1 MHRPLC
7 DFERGQASSLSTIT
21 RFVWWRTRFLESC
34 LYRVQEGED
43 TSFPWKWFII
53 AGNYRGSAARL
64 RFHAIRWL
72 KKQDEDGESG
82 WMGCFAICYGLWFW
96 TLSFCDI
103 SIVFGVIKPLLFC
116 SLSVY
121 IVSKKENL
129 KNDCRKWMEYKSCES
144 KIFVE
149 AYFSSYKQLI
159 SY

>member
-1 MHRPLC
+1 MHSPLC
-7 DFERGQASSLSTIT
+7 DFERGQASNSSTIT

-34 LYRVQEGED
+34 SYRVQEGED
-43 TSFPWKWFII
+43 PSFPWKWFII

-82 WMGCFAICYGLWFW
+82 WMGCFAICYGLRFW

-103 SIVFGVIKPLLFC
+103 NIVFGVIKPLLFC

-121 IVSKKENL
+121 IVSKKEKGMIIGNERNIKVDVNQKFSL
-129 KNDCRKWMEYKSCES
+129 KL
-144 KIFVE
+144 IFLV
-149 AYFSSYKQLI
+149 I
-159 SY
+159 SN